1 MIIPIVS
8 IPASIAYG
16 LSFYEDLFPRS
27 ETFEHIQQYCTGI
40 VVLEKPSIL
49 RMSHCFVDGP
59 SQSSLNKAIT
69 TSPWSSE
76 AVNQRRHKLIQR
88 HHQHGF
94 SVGILDSTL
103 IHHPRGQSIYGV
115 YKYFDYVDGCY
126 THAIQNLS
134 ANLREF
140 TRMFFFIRED

>member
-49 RMSHCFVDGP
+49 RMSHCF
-59 SQSSLNKAIT
+59 
-69 TSPWSSE
+69 
-76 AVNQRRHKLIQR
+76 
-88 HHQHGF
+88 
-94 SVGILDSTL
+94 
-103 IHHPRGQSIYGV
+103 
-115 YKYFDYVDGCY
+115 FDVLPYPLKG
-126 THAIQNLS
+126 
-134 ANLREF
+134 
-140 TRMFFFIRED
+140 